1 MSDLRIYGYL
11 VSTWTRTACMAA
23 IEKGVSYELLPIAR
37 GSAEHQA
44 MHPFAKMPVVE
55 HEGRVITEALAITGY
70 IDEAFPGPPLQ
81 TQDLESLR
89 LMRTWMSVCS
99 DYVFRDVVRGI
110 PRGRAPSDEQLA
122 AATAV
127 LEKLDAMI
135 GEGRRFLVGD
145 GVTLADLY
153 LAPQA
158 SNAREKAPELFA
170 GFPRLSAWLG
180 GIETRPS
187 FAATAYDPAAL

>member
-1 MSDLRIYGYL
+1 MSDLRIYGYP

-37 GSAEHQA
+37 GSAEHLA

-55 HEGRVITEALAITGY
+55 HEGRLITEALAVTGY

-81 TQDLESLR
+81 PQDHESLR
-89 LMRTWMSVCS
+89 RMRTWMSVCS

-110 PRGRAPSDEQLA
+110 PRGRTPSDEQSA
-122 AATAV
+122 AASAV
-127 LEKLDAMI
+127 LENVDAMI
-135 GEGRRFLVGD
+135 EGERRRFLVGD
-145 GVTLADLY
+145 SLTLADLY

-170 GFPRLSAWLG
+170 SFPRLAGWLA

-187 FAATAYDPAAL
+187 FAATAYDAQ